1 MRQIDYV
8 TVKGSQQPMGLF
20 TYDVSLERVP
30 SPNQGNYVAYTAA
43 ALTRRDSLMSQVS
56 GVGLV
61 ADGRGATAAELL
73 DDDVI
78 SFSMSAYNWEYSDHP
93 DLACTWAVDEAFLGL
108 FAQVS
113 LIIGSA
119 VIGRLASRNAEGLSS
134 IALTVHQRAM
144 HACAFA
150 VERLATNSAR
160 CQHTALQGFSAY
172 REGSWLQAKQILEQT
187 KFMRRTLLG
196 QPLQD
201 GPSNTL
207 LNFMAGH
214 DYTPPFTWKGY
225 RELTDK

>member
-1 MRQIDYV
+1 MEYLYDKVRRRVRQIDYV

-30 SPNQGNYVAYTAA
+30 SPNQGTYIAYTAA

-56 GVGLV
+56 GVGSV
-61 ADGRGATAAELL
+61 ADGRSANAAELL

-108 FAQVS
+108 FA
-113 LIIGSA
+113 
-119 VIGRLASRNAEGLSS
+119 
-134 IALTVHQRAM
+134 
-144 HACAFA
+144 
-150 VERLATNSAR
+150 
-160 CQHTALQGFSAY
+160 QGFSAY

-214 DYTPPFTWKGY
+214 DYTAPFTWKGY